1 MYDERFNACTR
12 KAQSAN
18 DTCALA
24 EFTFTLWDCV
34 VMAADH
40 IPEGE
45 EREGFQSIVRDGKEA
60 MCESR
65 QSGLDFAD
73 SISRAMAISM
83 AKCRFAWLSK
93 SGFAPDM
100 QVRLLNMPFDSTQL
114 FGIKADES
122 LEKLQTSKAAGKI
135 EVATVYRTIEGCTRV
150 DKTRSFRTQN
160 YQALQAMIFA
170 VEEINRSLQLLP
182 NITLGFQIYDSCRMM
197 QRSLEGT
204 LWMLAG
210 QKNPAPN
217 FRCQKNLPLLG
228 IIGDAGSS
236 CSIVMARILGLFRLP
251 QTVNPATILT
261 EAITD
266 TNDVHDCVTFGGP
279 DNDIPKSRDCALD
292 DGEEFFVDGSATID
306 QETGAVLDRP
316 SFFNG
321 PCAWQPRLAVAERL
335 QREGLVKS
343 DWNAVIR
350 RSAADGLANIE
361 RMKMMDF
368 SAIEKVES
376 GCNGRYVDEERE
388 DCDELTMTPKFHLKQ
403 SKESNLISYV
413 SSSPLLSDRIQFPS
427 FFRTIPNDNFQSKG
441 LAYLLMHLG
450 WTWVGLLIEDNDY
463 GQQGASAL
471 KQELANAGACIAF
484 SENIILSRKD
494 RNAKH
499 IIQVIKNSTTN
510 AIVIFSS
517 DAGLTPL
524 MDEMMRHNLTGRV
537 WIASEGWSTST
548 VLAVDKYSQILAG
561 AIGFATYSGEIPGFE
576 NHLNSVHPSSST
588 DNVFVKRFWEEAFGC
603 KWPDEKNVTLLWDN
617 TSKLCTG
624 NEKLDSLHI
633 DYNDVSQLRGQYNA
647 YTAVYASAWTLHNL
661 NTCKKELQSSIS
673 GLKLQLAE
681 SVNFNKT
688 VDQQLTQLIHYLKN
702 VRFRK
707 NGGGEVFFN
716 QNGEVPAQYDII
728 NFQQNAEGS
737 LKHVIV
743 GKYDSSAPEGQTL
756 IFNASKVLWAS
767 GITQI
772 PASVCTQS
780 CLPGSRKAVR
790 EGEPVCCY
798 LCIPCPLGEISNQT
812 DAADCFKCQWDRW
825 PNAQQDKCIPKTT
838 EYLSYEETLAIIL
851 AVICILC
858 SLMPA
863 AILVLFINH
872 SNTPIVK
879 ANNRS
884 LSYFLLM
891 SLTLCFLCSFAFI
904 GYPTRE
910 KCLIQ
915 QVAFG
920 ITFTQCISCIL
931 AKTIMVVIA
940 FNATKPNSDLRRWV
954 GPQLSYMVTSVGTL
968 IQILLCVSWLS
979 VSPPFSQ
986 YNILSQPGMII
997 LECNEGSPIA
1007 FWCMLGYLGLLSA
1020 ISFIVAFLARKL
1032 PDSFNEAK
1040 FITFSMLAFLSV
1052 WISFIPAYLST
1063 KGKYMVAMEIFAIL
1077 TSSSALVFCIFIPKC
1092 YIILLRPEMNTREYL
1107 MGRETGQS
1115 NKNKHS

>member
-1 MYDERFNACTR
+1 
-12 KAQSAN
+12 
-18 DTCALA
+18 
-24 EFTFTLWDCV
+24 
-34 VMAADH
+34 
-40 IPEGE
+40 
-45 EREGFQSIVRDGKEA
+45 
-60 MCESR
+60 
-65 QSGLDFAD
+65 
-73 SISRAMAISM
+73 
-83 AKCRFAWLSK
+83 
-93 SGFAPDM
+93 
-100 QVRLLNMPFDSTQL
+100 
-114 FGIKADES
+114 
-122 LEKLQTSKAAGKI
+122 
-135 EVATVYRTIEGCTRV
+135 
-150 DKTRSFRTQN
+150 
-160 YQALQAMIFA
+160 MIFA
-170 VEEINRSLQLLP
+170 IEEINRSLQLLP

-251 QTVNPATILT
+251 Q
-261 EAITD
+261 
-266 TNDVHDCVTFGGP
+266 
-279 DNDIPKSRDCALD
+279 
-292 DGEEFFVDGSATID
+292 
-306 QETGAVLDRP
+306 
-316 SFFNG
+316 
-321 PCAWQPRLAVAERL
+321 
-335 QREGLVKS
+335 
-343 DWNAVIR
+343 
-350 RSAADGLANIE
+350 
-361 RMKMMDF
+361 
-368 SAIEKVES
+368 
-376 GCNGRYVDEERE
+376 
-388 DCDELTMTPKFHLKQ
+388 
-403 SKESNLISYV
+403 ISYV

-427 FFRTIPNDNFQSKG
+427 FFRTIPNDNFQSQG

-499 IIQVIKNSTTN
+499 IIQVIKNSTAN

-548 VLAVDKYSQILAG
+548 VLSVDKYSQILAG

-588 DNVFVKRFWEEAFGC
+588 DNVFVRRFWEEAFGC

-673 GLKLQLAE
+673 LLCADRLNLQPW
-681 SVNFNKT
+681 
-688 VDQQLTQLIHYLKN
+688 QLIHYLKN

-780 CLPGSRKAVR
+780 CLPGSRKAVK

-851 AVICILC
+851 SVICILC

-920 ITFTQCISCIL
+920 ITFSQCISCIL

-954 GPQLSYMVTSVGTL
+954 GPQISYMVTSVGTL

-1107 MGRETGQS
+1107 MARETGQS